1 MYTPHRLRRD
11 VCISLSKFFEMFV
24 QKNKKKWRSK
34 KYKKKPFSDK
44 TQLHI
49 YETSGVSVRFVLL
62 HATLTRF
69 SNERN
74 SFLQPLHDHDEFF
87 TIDPIE
93 WIMKISLHTLFLSY
107 VCMYLYV
114 PTQNYYAQYYVCM
127 DAPLHVALKSSRFF
141 FGKDQKH
148 MIGT

>member
-1 MYTPHRLRRD
+1 
-11 VCISLSKFFEMFV
+11 MFV
-24 QKNKKKWRSK
+24 PKNKTKQKQRGEKTLPKEKKEFLDTTRRLTTR
-34 KYKKKPFSDK
+34 DK
-44 TQLHI
+44 R
-49 YETSGVSVRFVLL
+49 GFSVRFVLL